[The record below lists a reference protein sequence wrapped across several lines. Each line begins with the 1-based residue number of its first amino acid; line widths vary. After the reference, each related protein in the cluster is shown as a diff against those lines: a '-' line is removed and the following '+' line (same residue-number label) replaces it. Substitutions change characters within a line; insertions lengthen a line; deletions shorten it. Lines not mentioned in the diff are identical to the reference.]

1 MSLFLFSCTTMESTL
16 QKNDNAEEILNIL
29 RSPEQRINK
38 IFVLSNTQDIVLANT
53 RVNEDIF
60 QIYNKE
66 IQVFELLDGKNS
78 VYTFLEAFG
87 DEVYNC
93 NTEPYVFSTK
103 NFQDYKTHYFMIKE
117 HAGKEF
123 IGRQVNCYEDL
134 HLTEEAFFYLKNN
147 PRSRLNTDWILNK

>member
-1 MSLFLFSCTTMESTL
+1 MESTL

-66 IQVFELLDGKNS
+66 IDQHLPQ
-78 VYTFLEAFG
+78 T
-87 DEVYNC
+87 
-93 NTEPYVFSTK
+93 
-103 NFQDYKTHYFMIKE
+103 I
-117 HAGKEF
+117 
-123 IGRQVNCYEDL
+123 DL
-134 HLTEEAFFYLKNN
+134 LKNLVN
-147 PRSRLNTDWILNK
+147 L